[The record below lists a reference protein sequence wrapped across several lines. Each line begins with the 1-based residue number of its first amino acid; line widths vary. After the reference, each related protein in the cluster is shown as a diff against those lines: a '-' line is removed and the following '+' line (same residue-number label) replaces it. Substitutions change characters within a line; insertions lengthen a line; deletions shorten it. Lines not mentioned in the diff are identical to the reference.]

1 MAERKSIRDDS
12 RKEIHK
18 ERREIHQEIDRSRA
32 RLSGTIDEIMDRFSS
47 ERLKDR
53 AWDEIR
59 SMTRPGSR
67 ARDTGSTLVDTVR
80 NNPIPAA
87 MAGAGLILLFARG
100 PEGGRHE
107 TGIDVTG
114 EGKAGEAAEKVH
126 DISRKAREK
135 AERLKGSVSEKTGV
149 AGEELRGKAGE
160 VGSVFHD
167 ILENNP
173 LAIAAAAFAIGSALG
188 LGLPETEKEREV
200 LGEAGSLMRE
210 KAAQAAEK
218 AEKKLEDET
227 GRAA

>member
-1 MAERKSIRDDS
+1 MAERKSIRDNS
-12 RKEIHK
+12 
-18 ERREIHQEIDRSRA
+18 RRELHQEIVRSRA
-32 RLSGTIDEIMDRFSS
+32 RLSGTIDEIMDKFSA
-47 ERLKDR
+47 ERLKNR

-59 SMTRPGSR
+59 SMTRPGSK
-67 ARDTGSTLVDTVR
+67 ARDTGSTLVDTIR

-100 PEGGRHE
+100 PEGRGHE
-107 TGIDVTG
+107 TGIEVTG

-135 AERLKGSVSEKTGV
+135 AERLRGSVSEKTGV

-160 VGSVFHD
+160 VKGIFHD
-167 ILENNP
+167 LLENNP
-173 LAIAAAAFAIGSALG
+173 LAFAAAAFAIGSALG

-200 LGEAGSLMRE
+200 LGEAGSALRE